1 MKMSTEEK
9 SQKMTYDEYFEKVV
23 GRIAKTQKQIT
34 MQLEDLFGFLQEIIE
49 THAVI
54 PEQKVK

>member
-1 MKMSTEEK
+1 MTEEK
-9 SQKMTYDEYFEKVV
+9 SQKMTYDEYWEKVV
-23 GRIAKTQKQIT
+23 GRIAKTQKQIA

>member
-1 MKMSTEEK
+1 MSEKQK
-9 SQKMTYDEYFEKVV
+9 SQKMTYDEYWENVV
-23 GRIAKTQKQIT
+23 GKVAKTQKQIT
-34 MQLEDLFGFLQEIIE
+34 TQLEDLFSFLQEIIE

>member
-1 MKMSTEEK
+1 MADK
-9 SQKMTYDEYFEKVV
+9 QKMTYDEYFEKIV

-34 MQLEDLFGFLQEIIE
+34 TQLEELFRFLQEIIE